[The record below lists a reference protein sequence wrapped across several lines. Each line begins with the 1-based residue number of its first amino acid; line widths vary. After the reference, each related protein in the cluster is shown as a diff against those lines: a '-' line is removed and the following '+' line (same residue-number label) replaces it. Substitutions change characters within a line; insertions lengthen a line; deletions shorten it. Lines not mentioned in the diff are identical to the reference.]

1 MDAGRVA
8 AEFLSH
14 LNSDRRGGAAAMEEP
29 AERTEFRADG
39 LTLHFLP

>member
-14 LNSDRRGGAAAMEEP
+14 LNAERRGGAAAMVEP
-29 AERTEFRADG
+29 AQRTEFRADG